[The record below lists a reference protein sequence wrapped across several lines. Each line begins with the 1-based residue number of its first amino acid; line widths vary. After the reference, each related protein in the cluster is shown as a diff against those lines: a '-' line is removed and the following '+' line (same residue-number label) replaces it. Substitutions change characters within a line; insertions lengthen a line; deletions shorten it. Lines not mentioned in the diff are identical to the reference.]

1 MTTQAQNIHTLE
13 TIQSLETFCNE
24 LDAYLRD
31 QSPKAPKAQDFGP
44 QNHAAFNGN
53 PLRQSYRHHNPL
65 VLTADQVADL
75 AVLVAWNSIAD
86 EMAQALPVP
95 SMHTSPLSLLTD
107 EVDGLSLIE
116 TQIDLFQ
123 GRAVSPSAKSNLVD
137 AWLEG
142 RASWGEVKA
151 AHQPKQTYTQR
162 LVKRA
167 YAVLT
172 FVGGYA
178 RVR

>member
-1 MTTQAQNIHTLE
+1 MTTQAQ
-13 TIQSLETFCNE
+13 TF
-24 LDAYLRD
+24 
-31 QSPKAPKAQDFGP
+31 QGP
-44 QNHAAFNGN
+44 QNHAAFNPAAFSN
-53 PLRQSYRHHNPL
+53 PLRASYRHHNPIM
-65 VLTADQVADL
+65 LTADQAADL
-75 AVLVAWNSIAD
+75 AVLVAWKGIET
-86 EMAQALPVP
+86 EMHNACAVEP
-95 SMHTSPLSLLTD
+95 MHSNPLSLLTD
-107 EVDGLSLIE
+107 EVDTLSLVE
-116 TQIDLFQ
+116 TQIDLMK
-123 GRAVSPSAKSNLVD
+123 GRAVSPSAKSNLID
-137 AWLEG
+137 GWLEG

>member
-1 MTTQAQNIHTLE
+1 MTTQAQ
-13 TIQSLETFCNE
+13 TF
-24 LDAYLRD
+24 
-31 QSPKAPKAQDFGP
+31 QGP
-44 QNHAAFNGN
+44 QNHAAF
-53 PLRQSYRHHNPL
+53 RQTYRHHNPMI
-65 VLTADQVADL
+65 TAEQAADL
-75 AVLVAWNSIAD
+75 AVLRAWNGIAK
-86 EMAQALPVP
+86 EMAQASPVEP
-95 SMHTSPLSLLTD
+95 MHTSPLSLLQD
-107 EVDGLSLIE
+107 AVDVSSLIE

-123 GRAVSPSAKSNLVD
+123 GRAISPSAKSNLID

-142 RASWGEVKA
+142 QASYAEVIQ

-178 RVR
+178 RLR

>member
-44 QNHAAFNGN
+44 QNHAAF
-53 PLRQSYRHHNPL
+53 RTSYRFHNPMI
-65 VLTADQVADL
+65 TAEQAADL
-75 AVLVAWNSIAD
+75 AVLRAWNGIAK
-86 EMAQALPVP
+86 EMAQASPVP
-95 SMHTSPLSLLTD
+95 SMHSNPLALLTD
-107 EVDGLSLIE
+107 EVDGLALIE

-123 GRAVSPSAKSNLVD
+123 GRAVSPSSKANLVD

-142 RASWGEVKA
+142 RAAWSEIKA
-151 AHQPKQTYTQR
+151 AHKPKQTDTQT

-167 YAVLT
+167 YAVLS

-178 RVR
+178 RLR